1 MDSKLKDHIM
11 SSMTQTQAAA
21 LAVLANNVKK
31 MREELIEDRQDMKV
45 EHPLEDG
52 DIEVLAFWRELES
65 MGVESINLND
75 GRVVEHIGAAAK
87 QMNPLLD

>member
-1 MDSKLKDHIM
+1 MDNITRNFIM
-11 SSMTQTQAAA
+11 HSMTQTQAAA

-52 DIEVLAFWRELES
+52 DIEVLAFWRALES

>member
-1 MDSKLKDHIM
+1 MDNITRNFIM
-11 SSMTQTQAAA
+11 HSMTQTQAAA